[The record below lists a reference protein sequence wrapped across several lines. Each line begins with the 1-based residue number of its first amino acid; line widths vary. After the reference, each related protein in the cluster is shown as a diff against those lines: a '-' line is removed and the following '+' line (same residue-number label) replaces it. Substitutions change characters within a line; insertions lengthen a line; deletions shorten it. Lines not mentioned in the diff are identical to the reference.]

1 MHENRS
7 VVEDRVEQVLIHRL
21 RPGIYTHS
29 LGLQVDFWQPS
40 GEPVPVADALAASY
54 SPFAVGS
61 MWGPAWAS
69 TWFRVRGRVP
79 QSWSGR
85 RVEAVIDLGFTH
97 PEPGRQAEGLVYD
110 AGGRPVKGLAPRTS
124 HVPIAAPATGTEE
137 VLLYVEAA
145 ANPWLSAMS
154 GIGSPRGDVLTSDNE
169 PLYRLARADLA
180 VLDEDVWH
188 LNLDAEVLWELMREL
203 PIHDARRHEILR
215 ALERMLDVLDM
226 QDIPASAGR
235 ARQELAEVLARPAHA
250 SAHRISAVGHA
261 HIDTAWMWPLR
272 ETIRKCSRTF
282 SNVVDLARDY
292 PELRFA
298 CSQAQQYAWIKASQ
312 PELYA
317 RIKSAVRSG
326 AWEPVGGMWVES
338 DTYLPGGEALARQ
351 LVHGARFF
359 ADEFGVETDGIWLP
373 DSFGYTA
380 ALPQL
385 AKLAGARWCLLLK
398 LRWNDTNKFPHNTFW
413 WEGIDGTRVFT
424 HHPPIDT
431 YASAL
436 TAGELAHAAS
446 TYAEKGV
453 ATRSLAMFGYG
464 DGGGGPTREM
474 LEKARRLRSLEGSP
488 SVAVE
493 SAGNFFDKAMDEY
506 PDAPVWSGELYLELH
521 RGTYTTQATMKAGN
535 QLCERLLREAEL
547 WAATAAANGTFS
559 YPYDQLD
566 QLWKTVLLHQFHD
579 ILPGTSIAWVH
590 REARAAYEKVQ
601 TELES
606 IIAEAATALQL
617 AGTGRNLLN
626 AAPHERAEVI
636 AVLPEAAAGAGT
648 RQELSDGRS
657 ATWAVAPALGAGTTT
672 SGAPADLMPVTVDD
686 LVLDNGLIRV
696 SVDENGLITSIYD
709 HLNSRETI
717 AAGGAANLLQVHP
730 DHPASWDAWNLDG
743 HYRHSHVDLV
753 KADAVEI
760 LDEGPLLG
768 ALQARRSFGT
778 STVIQTLVL
787 RAGSRRL
794 EVATEVDWHEA
805 EKVLKIALPLRLH
818 ATEESAEIQF
828 GHLRRQI
835 HTNTSWDAARFELYA
850 HRWVHL
856 DEAGYGIAVVTG
868 STYGHDIER
877 SGRESGATTTTVRL
891 TLLRATRNPDPT
903 ADQGVHRFVYAV
915 VPGASVADAV
925 AEGYALTLPLRLVD
939 AVGAFEPL
947 VIVDNPA
954 IVVEAVK
961 FADDRSGDLVVRIYE
976 SLGGQAQTDVRSS
989 FPLEAAHL
997 VDLLERPIAK
1007 VDTTDN
1013 GVRLA
1018 LQPFEICTLRLSIR
1032 GR

>member
-1 MHENRS
+1 MHDNRS
-7 VVEDRVEQVLIHRL
+7 VVEDRVEQMLVHRL
-21 RPGIYTHS
+21 RPGIYTDS
-29 LGLQVDFWQPS
+29 LSLDVDFWQPPD
-40 GEPVPVADALAASY
+40 GPVPVADALAASY
-54 SPFAVGS
+54 QPFAVGS
-61 MWGPAWAS
+61 KWGPAWA
-69 TWFRVRGRVP
+69 TAWFRVRGRIP

-110 AGGRPVKGLAPRTS
+110 GRGRIVKGLAPRTS
-124 HVPIAAPATGTEE
+124 HVPVAGRARGSED

-154 GIGSPRGDVLTSDNE
+154 GVGSPRGDVLTSDSE
-169 PLYRLARADLA
+169 LLYRLARADLA
-180 VLDEDVWH
+180 VLDEDIWH
-188 LNLDAEVLWELMREL
+188 LGLDAEVLWELMREL
-203 PIHDARRHEILR
+203 PVNDARRHEILR
-215 ALERMLDVLDM
+215 ALERMLDVLDLH
-226 QDIPASAGR
+226 DLPASAGR
-235 ARQELAEVLARPAHA
+235 AREELAEVLARPAQA
-250 SAHRISAVGHA
+250 SAHHISAVGHA

-272 ETIRKCSRTF
+272 ETVRKCSRTF
-282 SNVVDLARDY
+282 SNVLDLTRDY
-292 PELRFA
+292 PELTFA
-298 CSQAQQYAWIKASQ
+298 CSQAQQYAWIKESQ

-317 RIKSAVRSG
+317 RIKAAVHSG

-359 ADEFGVETDGIWLP
+359 ADEFGLETDGIWLP

-385 AKLAGARWCLLLK
+385 AKLAGARWCLLMK

-446 TYAEKGV
+446 TFAEKGV
-453 ATRSLAMFGYG
+453 ARTSLAMFGYG

-488 SVAVE
+488 NVTVE
-493 SAGNFFDKAMDEY
+493 PAGSFFGKAMAEY
-506 PDAPVWSGELYLELH
+506 PDAPVWSGELYLESH

-535 QLCERLLREAEL
+535 QVCERLLREAEL

-590 REARAAYEKVQ
+590 REARAAYEKAQ
-601 TELES
+601 TELETV
-606 IIAEAATALQL
+606 IADAAAAL
-617 AGTGRNLLN
+617 AGTGCNLLN
-626 AAPHERAEVI
+626 AAPHERAEII
-636 AVLPEAAAGAGT
+636 AVPGEEAADAGT
-648 RQELSDGRS
+648 RQVLSDGRS
-657 ATWAVAPALGAGTTT
+657 ATWAMAPALGPGTTCD
-672 SGAPADLMPVTVDD
+672 APADLIPVTVAD
-686 LVLDNGLIRV
+686 LVLDNGLVRV
-696 SVDENGLITSIYD
+696 CVDDDGLVTSIYD
-709 HLNSRETI
+709 QPNSRETV
-717 AAGGAANLLQVHP
+717 AAGSVANLLQVHP
-730 DHPASWDAWNLDG
+730 DQPASWDAWNLEG
-743 HYRHSHVDLV
+743 HYRHSRVDLT

-760 LDEGPLLG
+760 LDQGPLLG
-768 ALQARRSFGT
+768 SIQVRRSFGRSSVT
-778 STVIQTLVL
+778 QTLIL

-794 EVATEVDWHEA
+794 EISTEVDWHET
-805 EKVLKIALPLRLH
+805 EKVLKAAFPLALH
-818 ATEESAEIQF
+818 ATDESAEIQF
-828 GHLRRQI
+828 GHLRRPI

-856 DEAGYGIAVVTG
+856 DEAGYGVAVVTG

-877 SGRESGATTTTVRL
+877 SGREGGGATTTTLRL
-891 TLLRATRNPDPT
+891 TLLRSPRNPDPT
-903 ADQGVHRFVYAV
+903 SDQGVHRFVYAV

-925 AEGYALTLPLRLVD
+925 AEGYALTMPLRLVD
-939 AVGAFEPL
+939 AVGQREPL
-947 VIVDNPA
+947 VTVDNPA
-954 IVVEAVK
+954 VVVESVK
-961 FADDRSGDLVVRIYE
+961 LADDRSGDLVVRLYE
-976 SLGGQAQTDVRSS
+976 SLGGEAQTKVRSTL
-989 FPLEAAHL
+989 PLGEAHL
-997 VDLLERPIAK
+997 VDLLERPITK
-1007 VDTTDN
+1007 VSATD
-1013 GVRLA
+1013 GITHLA
-1018 LQPFEICTLRLSIR
+1018 LHPFEICTVRLSTG

>member
-1 MHENRS
+1 VHDNRS
-7 VVEDRVEQVLIHRL
+7 VVEDRVEQMLIHRL
-21 RPGIYTHS
+21 RPAVYADS
-29 LGLQVDFWQPS
+29 LSLEVEFWQAPD
-40 GEPVPVADALAASY
+40 EPVPVADALAASY
-54 SPFAVGS
+54 SPFVVGS
-61 MWGPAWAS
+61 MWGPAWA
-69 TWFRVRGRVP
+69 TAWFRVRGRVP
-79 QSWSGR
+79 QSWSGQ

-110 AGGRPVKGLAPRTS
+110 ADGRPVKGLAPRTS
-124 HVPIAAPATGTEE
+124 YVPIAAPARGAEE

-154 GIGSPRGDVLTSDNE
+154 GVGSPRGDILTSDSE

-180 VLDEDVWH
+180 VLDEEVWH
-188 LNLDAEVLWELMREL
+188 LSLDAEVLWELMREL
-203 PIHDARRHEILR
+203 PVHDARRHEILR
-215 ALERMLDVLDM
+215 ALERMLDVLDLH
-226 QDIPASAGR
+226 DISASAGR
-235 ARQELAEVLARPAHA
+235 AREELADVLARPAHA
-250 SAHRISAVGHA
+250 SAHKVSAVGHA

-272 ETIRKCSRTF
+272 ETVRKCSRTF

-292 PELRFA
+292 PELMFA
-298 CSQAQQYAWIKASQ
+298 CSQAQQYAWIKESH

-317 RIKSAVRSG
+317 RIKAAVHSG
-326 AWEPVGGMWVES
+326 SWQPVGGMWVES

-398 LRWNDTNKFPHNTFW
+398 LRWNDTNTFPHNTFW

-436 TAGELAHAAS
+436 TASELAHAAH

-453 ATRSLAMFGYG
+453 ATTSLAMFGYG

-488 SVAVE
+488 TVTVE
-493 SAGNFFDKAMDEY
+493 SAATFFDKAMDEY
-506 PDAPVWSGELYLELH
+506 PDAPVWAGELYLELH

-535 QLCERLLREAEL
+535 QHCERLLREAEL
-547 WAATAAANGTFS
+547 WAATAATNGTFC

-590 REARAAYEKVQ
+590 REARAAYEKAQ
-601 TELES
+601 GELEG
-606 IIAEAATALQL
+606 IIADAALAL
-617 AGTGRNLLN
+617 AGTGSNLLN

-636 AVLPEAAAGAGT
+636 AVPREVAASAGT
-648 RQELSDGRS
+648 GQEMSDGRS
-657 ATWAVAPALGAGTTT
+657 ARWAVAPALGIGSTAVEPAGM
-672 SGAPADLMPVTVDD
+672 LPVTVAGG
-686 LVLDNGLIRV
+686 VLDNGLIRV
-696 SVDENGLITSIYD
+696 CVDEDGLITSIYD
-709 HLNSRETI
+709 HVNARETI
-717 AAGGAANLLQVHP
+717 AAGRAANLLQVHP
-730 DHPASWDAWNLDG
+730 DHPASWDAWNLEG
-743 HYRHSHVDLV
+743 HYRHSCVDLTE
-753 KADAVEI
+753 ADAVEI
-760 LDEGPLLG
+760 VDKGPLLG
-768 ALQARRSFGT
+768 SLQVRRSFGR
-778 STVIQTLVL
+778 SSVIQTLVL
-787 RAGSRRL
+787 RAGSHRL
-794 EVATEVDWHEA
+794 EVATEVDWHET
-805 EKVLKIALPLRLH
+805 EKVLKVAFPFKLH
-818 ATEESAEIQF
+818 ATDESAEIQF
-828 GHLRRQI
+828 GHLRRPI

-856 DEAGYGIAVVTG
+856 DEAGYGIAMVSG
-868 STYGHDIER
+868 STYGHDIDR
-877 SGRESGATTTTVRL
+877 SGREGGATTTTLRL
-891 TLLRATRNPDPT
+891 TLLRAPRNPDPNT
-903 ADQGVHRFVYAV
+903 DQGVHRFVYAV

-939 AVGAFEPL
+939 AVGAVEPM
-947 VIVDNPA
+947 VTVENPA
-954 IVVEAVK
+954 TVVEAVK
-961 FADDRSGDLVVRIYE
+961 LADDRSGDIVVRIYE
-976 SLGGQAQTDVRSS
+976 SLGGQAQTDVRSAI
-989 FPLEAAHL
+989 PIREAHL

-1007 VDTTDN
+1007 VDITDD
-1013 GVRLA
+1013 VIRLA
-1018 LQPFEICTLRLSIR
+1018 LQPFEICTLRLSTG